1 MSRCILAGEELPD
14 GADGA
19 EAGVPRGPAG
29 GLAEA
34 AAAALG
40 VTEAAL
46 IRRGLERLGRSP
58 DAWPP
63 DPAAWAE
70 ARALIARRLEL
81 AVPQTGRTWTRDDVY
96 EDRLRRAT
104 PAVP

>member
-1 MSRCILAGEELPD
+1 MARMVRKQVYI
-14 GADGA
+14 
-19 EAGVPRGPAG
+19 EAGQDAWLKRRA
-29 GLAEA
+29 AE
-34 AAAALG
+34 LG
-40 VTEAAL
+40 VTEAEL
-46 IRRGLERLGRSP
+46 IRRGLERLGHSP

-81 AVPQTGRTWTRDDVY
+81 AVPQTGRAWTREELY

-104 PAVP
+104 PAAP